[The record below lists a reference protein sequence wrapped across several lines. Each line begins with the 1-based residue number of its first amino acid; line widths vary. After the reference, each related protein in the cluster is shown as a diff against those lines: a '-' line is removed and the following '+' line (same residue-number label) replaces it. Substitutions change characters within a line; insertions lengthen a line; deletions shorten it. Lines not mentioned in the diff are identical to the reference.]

1 MQRNISS
8 TIGAGCRASARCL
21 GNMAQE
27 HVGIAQRN
35 AKTASQNAK
44 TVDQPSCA
52 RVSKPLCERAAVCH
66 AGVLAVRLVL
76 GMFDYV
82 VALRWWP

>member
-8 TIGAGCRASARCL
+8 PIGARCRASARCL

-35 AKTASQNAK
+35 AQTASQNAE

-52 RVSKPLCERAAVCH
+52 RVSSLVAKEQLFATQALGCAAC
-66 AGVLAVRLVL
+66 AGHV
-76 GMFDYV
+76 DYV
-82 VALRWWP
+82 SWWL